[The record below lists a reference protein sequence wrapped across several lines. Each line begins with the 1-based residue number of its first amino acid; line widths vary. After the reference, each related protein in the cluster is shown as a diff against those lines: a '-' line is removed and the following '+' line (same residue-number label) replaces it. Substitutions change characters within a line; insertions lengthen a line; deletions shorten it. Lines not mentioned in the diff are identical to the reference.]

1 MQPITTR
8 QDFMLEK
15 EFKDLS
21 QNHEIVDFLDLEENG
36 LFVSYTDDTLLDKD
50 HKVSIGIASAVTSYA
65 RIYMTQFKNNSNY
78 KLYYTDTDSL
88 FISGLLSKE
97 LIGNE
102 LGKFKLEYVFKEA
115 VFLGPKLYAG
125 VTIDDQY
132 ICKVKG
138 YKYPKSIPFT
148 ELKKLL
154 NKSVPAGV
162 NGLELRHDKWFK
174 SLSDGTI
181 TIKEQIYNLIST
193 ENKRKLIRDDSGKI
207 IKTKPFK
214 INK

>member
-1 MQPITTR
+1 MHACWP
-8 QDFMLEK
+8 
-15 EFKDLS
+15 
-21 QNHEIVDFLDLEENG
+21 
-36 LFVSYTDDTLLDKD
+36 
-50 HKVSIGIASAVTSYA
+50 
-65 RIYMTQFKNNSNY
+65 
-78 KLYYTDTDSL
+78 
-88 FISGLLSKE
+88 
-97 LIGNE
+97 
-102 LGKFKLEYVFKEA
+102 
-115 VFLGPKLYAG
+115 G

-154 NKSVPAGV
+154 NKSD

-174 SLSDGTI
+174 SLSEASI

-193 ENKRKLIRDDSGKI
+193 ENKRKLIRDANGKI
-207 IKTKPFK
+207 IRTEPFK

>member
-1 MQPITTR
+1 
-8 QDFMLEK
+8 ML
-15 EFKDLS
+15 KDKFNEVS
-21 QNHEIVDFLDLEENG
+21 QNHEVLDFLDLEENG
-36 LFVSYTDDTLLDKD
+36 LFVIYNDDTLLDKD
-50 HKVSIGIASAVTSYA
+50 HKVSIGIASAVTAYA

-88 FISGLLSKE
+88 FIRGELSKD

-102 LGKFKLEYVFKEA
+102 LGQFKLEYVFKEA

-138 YKYPKSIPFT
+138 YKYPKTIPFT
-148 ELKKLL
+148 ELKNLL
-154 NKSVPAGV
+154 SKSE

-174 SLSDGTI
+174 SLSDGSI

-207 IKTKPFK
+207 IRTEPFK